1 MLFSLFKEYRGPSF
15 AIRLWNGW
23 HWQSSEK
30 EAPTCTVIFHTP
42 EALQLLIARP
52 SEITLGEAFLSKQ
65 IDVEGDL
72 FSVFD
77 AIEHVLKC
85 PRGQRQRA
93 LEIVAGILTGV
104 QQWWAMGRLH
114 SQGRDRIAISHHYD
128 QPVDFYRPWLGETLA
143 YSCAYFQS
151 ESEDIDTAQ
160 TNKLEMI
167 CRKLRLKP
175 GERLLD
181 IGCGWGSLILH
192 AASMHDVSAHGITLS
207 RQQQSVAEDR
217 IAQAMLTESC
227 YAELLDYRN
236 ATSHLSSFDKIASV
250 GMFEH
255 VGRRNL
261 LLYFRTAYALLKPG
275 GVFLNHGIARSL
287 ASSTNTLMNSPLMRS
302 LITLPLVRMPQ
313 TSFVDRYVFP
323 GGELVKIS
331 EAIGAAEAAGFEV
344 RDVENLREHYE
355 LTLRCWAK
363 SLQENADGLLRL
375 VSETTYRIWLLYI
388 AGSAAA
394 FRRGDI
400 SIFQVLLSRPEEGR
414 SNLPLTRRDWYI
426 PDLTGQ
432 EMQA

>member
-1 MLFSLFKEYRGPSF
+1 
-15 AIRLWNGW
+15 
-23 HWQSSEK
+23 
-30 EAPTCTVIFHTP
+30 
-42 EALQLLIARP
+42 
-52 SEITLGEAFLSKQ
+52 
-65 IDVEGDL
+65 
-72 FSVFD
+72 
-77 AIEHVLKC
+77 
-85 PRGQRQRA
+85 
-93 LEIVAGILTGV
+93 
-104 QQWWAMGRLH
+104 
-114 SQGRDRIAISHHYD
+114 
-128 QPVDFYRPWLGETLA
+128 
-143 YSCAYFQS
+143 
-151 ESEDIDTAQ
+151 
-160 TNKLEMI
+160 
-167 CRKLRLKP
+167 
-175 GERLLD
+175 
-181 IGCGWGSLILH
+181 
-192 AASMHDVSAHGITLS
+192 
-207 RQQQSVAEDR
+207 
-217 IAQAMLTESC
+217 
-227 YAELLDYRN
+227 
-236 ATSHLSSFDKIASV
+236 
-250 GMFEH
+250 
-255 VGRRNL
+255 
-261 LLYFRTAYALLKPG
+261 
-275 GVFLNHGIARSL
+275 
-287 ASSTNTLMNSPLMRS
+287 MRS